1 MSNQKIQQSVVQ
13 ADRAATTRAARGNF
27 TFAGTMANISGVA
40 AVQQSDFVK
49 TVGQLATTVAADVEE
64 GDIHDLQRG
73 LFQTQIAELEEVRLS
88 VVCWEGSDRRIG
100 APGGSS
106 STTSSC

>member
-1 MSNQKIQQSVVQ
+1 MQVIAVSNQKIQQSVVQ

-49 TVGQLATTVAADVEE
+49 TVGQLASTVAADVEE
-64 GDIHDLQRG
+64 GDTHDLQRG
-73 LFQTQIAELEEVRLS
+73 LFQTQIAELEEVRP
-88 VVCWEGSDRRIG
+88 
-100 APGGSS
+100 AAMGGG
-106 STTSSC
+106 TKTRAD